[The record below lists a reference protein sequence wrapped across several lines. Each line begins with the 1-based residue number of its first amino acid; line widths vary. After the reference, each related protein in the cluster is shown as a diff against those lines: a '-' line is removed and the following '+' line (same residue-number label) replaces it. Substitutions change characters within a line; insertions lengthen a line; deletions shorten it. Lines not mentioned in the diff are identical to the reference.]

1 MSKKINKKKA
11 VFLELKKIK
20 YLDGLSDKELE
31 IIEDFL
37 LNLSDICYKIYVN
50 ERK

>member
-1 MSKKINKKKA
+1 MSKKENNKKA
-11 VFLELKKIK
+11 VFLELKKNK
-20 YLDGLSDKELE
+20 FLEVLSDKEIE